1 MNGRENRCQYSL
13 ENLHFESHGGM
24 HSFIISSSLYI
35 VTFKINHQ
43 RAEWEE
49 PLIVTQDLHHEANAE
64 TKLWPLCLFTSTSL
78 FINSFIVE
86 QNSLRSSKS
95 PS

>member
-1 MNGRENRCQYSL
+1 MGGEIDVNTAWKTVTLKAMVACTLSL
-13 ENLHFESHGGM
+13 FLTSLH
-24 HSFIISSSLYI
+24 I

-43 RAEWEE
+43 RIEWEE
-49 PLIVTQDLHHEANAE
+49 HLIVTQDLHHETNAE
-64 TKLWPLCLFTSTSL
+64 TKLWPLCLFMSTSL